1 MDKIIIEIKDV
12 INDIVVE
19 YNKMEDIFD
28 KHFESENRTKD
39 DYYMQKEA
47 TSLMQELSWIKGKLE
62 TIIENS
68 RKTNR
73 EEYIQGK

>member
-19 YNKMEDIFD
+19 YNKMADIFD